1 MSKEIYN
8 SIFQQE
14 IRDLIELKRA
24 LGFSY
29 EAEAGS
35 LRRIDTFLCRNALS
49 EKYITK
55 ELCDLW
61 CKKRTYETVTN
72 QASRISTMR
81 VFCRYLNDIGIPA
94 YIPSKGITK
103 KRTRY
108 DAHIYTDEELQN
120 FFDAVDKG
128 RSVPDSCPYR
138 SDVMPVF
145 FRILYTSGMRVSEL
159 RLARIRD
166 VNLEKG
172 YIHVLEA
179 KNHKERLIPIHPLL
193 MLRCREL
200 KEKIHATSP
209 DDEYFFM
216 ILPGK
221 PMTLGNV
228 YKNFR
233 RYLEQAGI
241 SHTGKGPRIHDFR
254 HTYCV
259 NLLRKWADEGKDL
272 MAYLPYMRT
281 MLGHESFEETAYYL
295 KLTAERFPYIKER
308 MKESFP
314 DLIKETEINEHEF
327 Y

>member
-14 IRDLIELKRA
+14 IRDLIELKRV

-35 LRRIDTFLCRNALS
+35 LRRIDTFLCRNTLS

-94 YIPSKGITK
+94 YIPPKGITK
-103 KRTRY
+103 KRIRY
-108 DAHIYTDEELQN
+108 DAHIYTDEELQS
-120 FFDAVDKG
+120 FFDAVDKSK
-128 RSVPDSCPYR
+128 SVPDSCPYR

-272 MAYLPYMRT
+272 IAYLPYMRT

-314 DLIKETEINEHEF
+314 DLIKEAEINEHEF

>member
-1 MSKEIYN
+1 MNKEGYK
-8 SIFQQE
+8 SIFQKE

-29 EAEAGS
+29 ESEAGS
-35 LRRIDTFLCRNALS
+35 LRRIDTFLCKNNLS
-49 EKYITK
+49 EKCITK

-61 CKKRTYETVTN
+61 CRKRTYETVTN
-72 QASRISTMR
+72 QASRISIMR
-81 VFCRYLNDIGIPA
+81 VFCRYLNDIGISA
-94 YIPSKGITK
+94 YIPPKGITK
-103 KRTRY
+103 KRIRY
-108 DAHIYTDEELQN
+108 DAHIYTDEELQS
-120 FFDAVDKG
+120 FFDAVDKSK
-128 RSVPDSCPYR
+128 SVPDSCPYR

-166 VNLEKG
+166 INLEEG
-172 YIHVLEA
+172 YINVHKA

-193 MLRCREL
+193 IIKCKEL
-200 KEKIHATSP
+200 KEKIHVTSP

-221 PMTLGNV
+221 PLTLGNV

-259 NLLRKWADEGKDL
+259 NLLRK
-272 MAYLPYMRT
+272 
-281 MLGHESFEETAYYL
+281 
-295 KLTAERFPYIKER
+295 
-308 MKESFP
+308 
-314 DLIKETEINEHEF
+314 
-327 Y
+327 

>member
-94 YIPSKGITK
+94 YIPPKGITK

-193 MLRCREL
+193 ILRCREL

>member
-241 SHTGKGPRIHDFR
+241 SHTGKGSRIHDFR

>member
-29 EAEAGS
+29 EAEVGS

-94 YIPSKGITK
+94 YIPPKGITK

>member
-94 YIPSKGITK
+94 YIPPKGITK

-193 MLRCREL
+193 ILRCREL

-281 MLGHESFEETAYYL
+281 MLGHASFEETAYYL

>member
-14 IRDLIELKRA
+14 IRDLIELKRV

-35 LRRIDTFLCRNALS
+35 LRRIDTFLCRNTLS

-94 YIPSKGITK
+94 YIPPKGITK

-272 MAYLPYMRT
+272 IAYLPYMRT

-308 MKESFP
+308 MKEYFP
-314 DLIKETEINEHEF
+314 DLVKEAEINEHEF

>member
-1 MSKEIYN
+1 MNKEVYN
-8 SIFQQE
+8 SIFQKE
-14 IRDLIELKRA
+14 IHDLIELKRA

-29 EAEAGS
+29 KSEAGS
-35 LRRIDTFLCRNALS
+35 LRRIDAFLFKNNLS
-49 EKYITK
+49 EKCITK

-61 CKKRTYETVTN
+61 CRKRTYETVTN
-72 QASRISTMR
+72 QASRISIMR

-94 YIPSKGITK
+94 YIPPRGITK
-103 KRTRY
+103 KRIRY
-108 DAHIYTDEELQN
+108 DAHIYTDEELQG
-120 FFDAVDKG
+120 FFDVVDKSK
-128 RSVPDSCPYR
+128 SVPDSCPYR

-159 RLARIRD
+159 RLTRIRD
-166 VNLEKG
+166 INLEEG
-172 YIHVLEA
+172 YIHVHEA

-193 MLRCREL
+193 IIQCKEL
-200 KEKIHATSP
+200 KEKIHADSP

-221 PMTLGNV
+221 PMSLGNV

-272 MAYLPYMRT
+272 IAYLPYMRT

-314 DLIKETEINEHEF
+314 DLIKEAEINEHEF